1 MHRVVSRR
9 LSGVAAIVLV
19 LATAI
24 PTSAQDTYPS
34 KPIRIL
40 VTLSAGS
47 QVDFLARV
55 LGGKLTEAL
64 GQQVIVENR
73 PGAGGTIATAA
84 VAAAAPDGYT
94 LLMAAPGHAIN
105 QTLYARLP
113 YRTLEDFAGVAL
125 VARVP
130 SVLIVPTTLGVT
142 SLAELSAMARAKPG
156 QLNYGSPGVGSGGHL
171 AGEQYKLSAKL
182 DIVHVP
188 YKGTP
193 EALTA
198 TIGGQIQMF
207 FAPLGAALPAIKDGR
222 VRAIAVTTAERS
234 ATLPN
239 TPTMIE
245 AGLSGY
251 EIDFWYGLL
260 APRKTPQAVVDRLS
274 AEVGKALASPD
285 MHEQLL
291 SQGATASYLP
301 AKRFDAFVA
310 SEVEKYAVLVKASG
324 AKAE

>member
-1 MHRVVSRR
+1 MRR
-9 LSGVAAIVLV
+9 FLGLSLV
-19 LATAI
+19 FAGLLAG
-24 PTSAQDTYPS
+24 SLVMAQDPYPS

-55 LGGKLTEAL
+55 IGGKLADAL

-84 VAAAAPDGYT
+84 VAGAPPDGYT

-105 QTLYARLP
+105 QSLYGHLP

-130 SVLIVPTTLGVT
+130 SVLVVPVSLGVG
-142 SLAELSAMARAKPG
+142 SLAELVAMARTKPG
-156 QLNYGSPGVGSGGHL
+156 QLNFGSPGVGSGGHL
-171 AGEQYKLSAKL
+171 AAEQFKLSAKL
-182 DIVHVP
+182 DLVHVP

-193 EALTA
+193 EALNDTMS
-198 TIGGQIQMF
+198 GQVQMF

-222 VRAIAVTTAERS
+222 LRALAVTTAERS
-234 ATLPN
+234 PSLPA

-245 AGLSGY
+245 AGLAGY

-260 APRKTPQAVVDRLS
+260 APGKTPRAIVDRL
-274 AEVGKALASPD
+274 AGEVEKALKAPD
-285 MHEQLL
+285 VRERLL
-291 SQGATASYLP
+291 SQGAVASYLSP
-301 AKRFDAFVA
+301 QRFDAFIKA
-310 SEVEKYAVLVKASG
+310 EIDKYAVLVKASG

>member
-1 MHRVVSRR
+1 MRKSIGIIAIF
-9 LSGVAAIVLV
+9 LALAAAL
-19 LATAI
+19 
-24 PTSAQDTYPS
+24 PTSAQDNYPS

-55 LGGKLTEAL
+55 LGSKLTEAL

-84 VAAAAPDGYT
+84 VAGAAPDGYT

-105 QTLYARLP
+105 QSLYARLP
-113 YRTLEDFAGVAL
+113 YRTLDDFAGVAL

-130 SVLIVPTTLGVT
+130 SVLIVPTTLGVAN
-142 SLAELSAMARAKPG
+142 LAELSAMARAKPG
-156 QLNYGSPGVGSGGHL
+156 QLNFGSPGVGSGGHL

-193 EALTA
+193 EALTD

-207 FAPLGAALPAIKDGR
+207 FAPLGAALSAVKDGR

-234 ATLPN
+234 PALPE

-245 AGLSGY
+245 AGLAGY

-260 APRKTPQAVVDRLS
+260 APRKTPKAIVDRLS
-274 AEVGKALASPD
+274 LEVEKALASPD
-285 MHEQLL
+285 MRERLL

-301 AKRFDAFVA
+301 PARFDGFIA

>member
-1 MHRVVSRR
+1 MRR
-9 LSGVAAIVLV
+9 YFGVFVMLAALFAGSAV
-19 LATAI
+19 
-24 PTSAQDTYPS
+24 SAQDAFPS

-55 LGGKLTEAL
+55 IASRLADAL

-84 VAAAAPDGYT
+84 VAGAPPDGYT

-105 QTLYARLP
+105 QSLYGHLP

-130 SVLIVPTTLGVT
+130 SVLVVPVTLGVN
-142 SLAELSAMARAKPG
+142 SLAELTALARAKPG
-156 QLNYGSPGVGSGGHL
+156 QLNFGSPGVGSGGHL
-171 AGEQYKLSAKL
+171 AAEQYKLSAKL
-182 DIVHVP
+182 ELVHVP

-193 EALTA
+193 EALNDTM
-198 TIGGQIQMF
+198 GGQVQMF

-222 VRAIAVTTAERS
+222 VRALAVTTTARS
-234 ATLPN
+234 PALPD
-239 TPTMIE
+239 TPTMGE
-245 AGLSGY
+245 AGLAGF

-260 APRKTPQAVVDRLS
+260 APRKTPQAIVDRL
-274 AEVGKALASPD
+274 AGEVEKALKAPD
-285 MHEQLL
+285 VRERLL
-291 SQGATASYLP
+291 SQGAAVSYLP
-301 AKRFDAFVA
+301 PQQFDSYIK
-310 SEVEKYAVLVKASG
+310 SEIDKYAVLVKASG

>member
-1 MHRVVSRR
+1 MRKLIGVV
-9 LSGVAAIVLV
+9 AIFLA
-19 LATAI
+19 LATAL
-24 PTSAQDTYPS
+24 PTSAEDNYPS

-55 LGGKLTEAL
+55 LGSKLTEAL

-84 VAAAAPDGYT
+84 VASAAPDGYT

-105 QTLYARLP
+105 QSLYARLP
-113 YRTLEDFAGVAL
+113 YRTLDDFAGVAL

-142 SLAELSAMARAKPG
+142 NLAELNALARARPG
-156 QLNYGSPGVGSGGHL
+156 LLNFGSPGVGSGGHL

-182 DIVHVP
+182 DVVHVP

-193 EALTA
+193 EALTD

-207 FAPLGAALPAIKDGR
+207 FAPLGAALSAIKDGR

-234 ATLPN
+234 PMLPE

-245 AGLSGY
+245 AGLAGY

-260 APRKTPQAVVDRLS
+260 APRKTPKAIIDRLS
-274 AEVGKALASPD
+274 LEVEKALASSD
-285 MHEQLL
+285 TRERLL
-291 SQGATASYLP
+291 SQGATASYLAP
-301 AKRFDAFVA
+301 EGFDRFIA

>member
-1 MHRVVSRR
+1 VRKPI
-9 LSGVAAIVLV
+9 AV
-19 LATAI
+19 LAACLALLAATQ
-24 PTSAQDTYPS
+24 TSAHDTYPS

-55 LGGKLTEAL
+55 VGNKLTEAL

-84 VAAAAPDGYT
+84 VANAAPDGYT
-94 LLMAAPGHAIN
+94 LLMVAPGHAIN
-105 QTLYARLP
+105 RSLYSKLP
-113 YRTLEDFAGVAL
+113 YHTLDDFSDVAL
-125 VARVP
+125 IARVP
-130 SVLIVPTTLGVT
+130 SVLIVPTSLGIA
-142 SLAELSAMARAKPG
+142 SLSELTALARARPG
-156 QLNYGSPGVGSGGHL
+156 RLNFGSPGVGSGGHL
-171 AGEQYKLSAKL
+171 AGEQYKLSAGL

-193 EALTA
+193 EALTD

-207 FAPLGAALPAIKDGR
+207 FAPLGAALAAIKDGR

-234 ATLPN
+234 PSLPD

-245 AGLSGY
+245 AGLAGY

-274 AEVGKALASPD
+274 MEIEKALKAPD
-285 MHEQLL
+285 TQARLL
-291 SQGATASYLP
+291 DQGAVASYLAP
-301 AKRFDAFVA
+301 KPFDAFLR
-310 SEVEKYAVLVKASG
+310 SEIDKYTVLVKASG

>member
-1 MHRVVSRR
+1 MRKPI
-9 LSGVAAIVLV
+9 AV
-19 LATAI
+19 LAAVLALLSATR
-24 PTSAQDTYPS
+24 TSAQDTYPS

-55 LGGKLTEAL
+55 VGNRLTEAL

-84 VAAAAPDGYT
+84 VAGAAPDGYT

-105 QTLYARLP
+105 QSLYSKLP

-130 SVLIVPTTLGVT
+130 SVLIVPTTLGVA
-142 SLAELSAMARAKPG
+142 SLAELTALARAKPG
-156 QLNYGSPGVGSGGHL
+156 QLNFGSPGVGSGGHL
-171 AGEQYKLSAKL
+171 AAEQYKLSARL
-182 DIVHVP
+182 DLVHVP

-193 EALTA
+193 EALTD

-207 FAPLGAALPAIKDGR
+207 FAPLGAALAAIKDGR
-222 VRAIAVTTAERS
+222 VRAVAVTTAERS
-234 ATLPN
+234 PSLPD

-245 AGLSGY
+245 AGLPGY

-260 APRKTPQAVVDRLS
+260 APRKTPQAIVDRLS
-274 AEVGKALASPD
+274 REVEKALNASD
-285 MHEQLL
+285 TRERLL
-291 SQGATASYLP
+291 SQGATASYLAP
-301 AKRFDAFVA
+301 APFDAFLKT
-310 SEVEKYAVLVKASG
+310 EIDKYTVLVKASG

>member
-1 MHRVVSRR
+1 MRKP
-9 LSGVAAIVLV
+9 VAV
-19 LATAI
+19 LAAFLAFLAATG
-24 PTSAQDTYPS
+24 TSAQDTYPS

-55 LGGKLTEAL
+55 VGSKLTEAL

-84 VAAAAPDGYT
+84 VATAAPDGYT

-105 QTLYARLP
+105 QSLYAKLP
-113 YRTLEDFAGVAL
+113 YHTLEDFSGVAL

-130 SVLIVPTTLGVT
+130 SVLIVPTSLGVT
-142 SLAELSAMARAKPG
+142 SLAQLTELARAKPG
-156 QLNYGSPGVGSGGHL
+156 QLNFGSPGVGSGGHL

-193 EALTA
+193 EALND
-198 TIGGQIQMF
+198 TIGGQVQIF
-207 FAPLGAALPAIKDGR
+207 FAPLGAALAAVKDGR
-222 VRAIAVTTAERS
+222 VRAIAVTTAGRS
-234 ATLPN
+234 PALPEI
-239 TPTMIE
+239 PTMIE
-245 AGLSGY
+245 AGLAGY

-260 APRKTPQAVVDRLS
+260 APRKTPKAVVDRLA
-274 AEVGKALASPD
+274 AEIEKALKTPD
-285 MHEQLL
+285 TQERLL
-291 SQGATASYLP
+291 GQGAVASYLAP
-301 AKRFDAFVA
+301 APFDGFLK
-310 SEVEKYAVLVKASG
+310 SEIDKYAVLVKASG